1 MMRAWVQ
8 IWDRREPPHV
18 LAAIRILLATVVL
31 VDLLQLARL
40 DLVVT
45 LYADVSE
52 GGLAQIMSRDHLP
65 WAYRLLDNGP
75 GMATLCWSVAVVSA
89 AMFGVGLWTRVAG
102 LVFVLASV
110 NLAQILPPTD
120 RAIDTLIRNMVLI
133 LSFSGC
139 HRMWAIDAW
148 LRTRKGWDGCD
159 VPAWPRF
166 LIVAQML
173 ILYGSAGAKKVG
185 LSWTPV
191 GDLSAIYVT
200 LSDPSFGLIQASTLD
215 RFYWLTQ
222 LTTVSIW
229 TWEWLT
235 PLAAFAW
242 WCRATRSRSGRFRAF
257 LNRTEFWHR
266 WVVIGV
272 LFHLGTILT
281 MRLGMFPFGTL
292 ALYPAF
298 FHPNEWRR
306 WFGAKP

>member
-1 MMRAWVQ
+1 MMGAWIQ

-18 LAAIRILLATVVL
+18 LAAIRILLAVVVL

-40 DLVVT
+40 DLIVA

-52 GGLAQIMSRDHLP
+52 GGLAQIMGRDQLP
-65 WAYRLLDNGP
+65 WAYKLLGNGP
-75 GMATLCWSVAVVSA
+75 GMATLCWGVTAVSA

-102 LVFVLASV
+102 FAFVLASA

-120 RAIDTLIRNMVLI
+120 RAIDTLVRNIVLI

-139 HRMWAIDAW
+139 HRAWSVDAW
-148 LRTRKGWDGCD
+148 VRTRKWWDGCD
-159 VPAWPRF
+159 VPAWPRL

-173 ILYGSAGAKKVG
+173 ILYGSAGVKKVG
-185 LSWTPV
+185 LSWTPI
-191 GDLSAIYVT
+191 GDLSAIYIT
-200 LSDPSFGLIQASTLD
+200 LSDPSFGLVEASTLD
-215 RFYWLTQ
+215 RFYWATQ
-222 LTTVSIW
+222 LTTAATW

-242 WCRATRSRSGRFRAF
+242 WCRATRDRSGRIRSF
-257 LNRTEFWHR
+257 LNRTEFWRR
-266 WVVIGV
+266 WVTIGV
-272 LFHLGTILT
+272 VFHIGTILT